1 MNNEKIEEMLSQL
14 IKMVGTMH
22 SEQQEMKQEF
32 VGIQREIKGISQEQ
46 LGLKQEFQDMKYE
59 FQDMKYEFQ
68 DMKQDIVELKDKVD
82 EIETKSDIRHKE
94 IIGRFKSLE
103 RDQDF
108 IWEKA
113 VRNEREIASLKTK

>member
-1 MNNEKIEEMLSQL
+1 MNVIYYERGGDRTMNNEKTEEMLSQL
-14 IKMVGTMH
+14 IKMVGTVH
-22 SEQQEMKQEF
+22 SDQQE
-32 VGIQREIKGISQEQ
+32 
-46 LGLKQEFQDMKYE
+46 
-59 FQDMKYEFQ
+59 
-68 DMKQDIVELKDKVD
+68 MKQDIVELKDKVV

>member
-59 FQDMKYEFQ
+59 FQDMK
-68 DMKQDIVELKDKVD
+68 QDIVELKDKVV